1 MFNDDEW
8 LKKVINDA
16 TKGIADFKARSG
28 NADLD
33 AFRGVTRSLVKG
45 ALNALDEVIALYESG
60 KKRRELEEKL
70 NLLYRHLDYLKRLCD
85 GEV

>member
-8 LKKVINDA
+8 LKKVIDDA
-16 TKGIADFKARSG
+16 TKGILDFKARSG

-45 ALNALDEVIALYESG
+45 ALNTLDEIISLYERG
-60 KKRRELEEKL
+60 KRKEELKEKL
-70 NLLYRHLDYLKRLCD
+70 GLLYHHLDYLKRLCD
-85 GEV
+85 GNI